1 MSVGDL
7 YDIES
12 TGEFAVAPT
21 RIRRRHRA
29 APTRVGQPNT
39 SESGGVPITVLTSD
53 AALSDAIHDAA
64 GSAHPVATATTLDEA
79 VELATHGRCGI
90 LITDHVSTQ
99 PVMRRMTQRLRE
111 AEPALVVIAVGGAG
125 EQSGL
130 ISLLSAGVAD
140 RLMLKPVAPSLAQ
153 TVLKSAAQQ
162 HRTLR
167 GPGVWGLPAL
177 RV

>member
-53 AALSDAIHDAA
+53 AALVGRDPRRRRQRPPGRYSDHA
-64 GSAHPVATATTLDEA
+64 
-79 VELATHGRCGI
+79 R
-90 LITDHVSTQ
+90 
-99 PVMRRMTQRLRE
+99 
-111 AEPALVVIAVGGAG
+111 
-125 EQSGL
+125 
-130 ISLLSAGVAD
+130 
-140 RLMLKPVAPSLAQ
+140 
-153 TVLKSAAQQ
+153 
-162 HRTLR
+162 
-167 GPGVWGLPAL
+167 
-177 RV
+177 